1 MSWGELLIH
10 EIKAIFSNFPLLLT
24 VFGGVFLYSFLY
36 PLPYSQQLPRDQA
49 VVVVDLDNSAV
60 SRKLIRMADATPQ
73 IDINR
78 FVYNIKDAQQAIEE
92 DGLAGMLIIPE
103 KFYRNILLGHSPTL
117 SYAGDAGYFLVFST
131 VVEGLA
137 TTGGTLGAEVKVL
150 HHMIEGKTSITA
162 EQQYSPMYL
171 NLRPVFNMTGGY
183 INYVVPAVF
192 VVILYQTLLIGI
204 GMLGATQNEKDA
216 MGEKG
221 YWQHVPGW
229 KLLLARSLIFFMIYF
244 VLTMYYFGYG
254 FDYYTISKLAAPLE
268 LIHLIIP
275 FLLAT
280 SFFGIFIGLLIPR
293 PELVTVLIL
302 FTSLPIVFS
311 AGFVWPLN
319 MLPVPLIDLSQIF
332 PTIPA
337 IQAFL
342 QLNQMGADFSQIH
355 PLWLQLWLQTFVYGV
370 LSLWLLNK
378 KRSADINI
386 RMGPPGSFL
395 RIGNN

>member
-1 MSWGELLIH
+1 MTWGELLVH

-24 VFGGVFLYSFLY
+24 VFGGVFLYLFLY
-36 PLPYSQQLPRDQA
+36 PMPYSQQLPRDQT

-78 FVYNIKDAQQAIEE
+78 YVYSIKDAQQAIEE
-92 DGLAGMLIIPE
+92 DGLAGMFVIP
-103 KFYRNILLGHSPTL
+103 KNFYRDLLLGQSPAL
-117 SYAGDAGYFLVFST
+117 SYAGDASYFLVFST

-137 TTGGTLGAEVKVL
+137 TAGGTLGAGVKVL
-150 HHMIEGKTSITA
+150 HHMIEGKSPITA
-162 EQQYSPMYL
+162 KQQYSPMYL

-204 GMLGATQNEKDA
+204 GILGATQNEKDA
-216 MGEKG
+216 LGEKG

-229 KLLLARSLIFFMIYF
+229 KLILARSLIFFMIYF
-244 VLTMYYFGYG
+244 VLTMCYFGFG
-254 FDYYTISKLAAPLE
+254 FDYYTISKLAEPLE
-268 LIHLIIP
+268 LIQLIIP
-275 FLLAT
+275 YLLAT

-319 MLPVPLIDLSQIF
+319 MLPTLLLDISQIF
-332 PTIPA
+332 PAIPA

-342 QLNQMGADFSQIH
+342 QLNQMGADFAQIH
-355 PLWLQLWLQTFVYGV
+355 TLWLQLWLQTFVYGIF
-370 LSLWLLNK
+370 SLWLINK
-378 KRSADINI
+378 KRSADIKKA
-386 RMGPPGSFL
+386 L
-395 RIGNN
+395 TT